1 MAGCHVSGSFGFKF
15 YDGATLECFYNCLH
29 MEGACASDA
38 LPLQVDIV
46 TTNFPPHAQEEL
58 KSKIIT
64 LNPNVLPQL
73 LRLKR

>member
-1 MAGCHVSGSFGFKF
+1 MFQGALVSNFMMGQLWS
-15 YDGATLECFYNCLH
+15 
-29 MEGACASDA
+29 ASITA
-38 LPLQVDIV
+38 STWKVPVPLMLPLQVDIV